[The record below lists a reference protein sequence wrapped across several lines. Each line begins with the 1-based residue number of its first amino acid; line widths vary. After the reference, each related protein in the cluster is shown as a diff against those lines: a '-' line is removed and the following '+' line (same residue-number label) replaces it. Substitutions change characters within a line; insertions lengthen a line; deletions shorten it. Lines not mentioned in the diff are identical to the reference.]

1 MLAPK
6 SLALLRPLHH
16 QSRHKKTCFPTNH
29 NFSLIQ
35 ELQETLVTLC
45 FNHARCAS
53 TTRLSTQW
61 AGRGNCQLRER
72 TASEVLNARTLGFQT
87 THMWIS
93 TAQTTHFNQDD
104 RGVLCPNNRIGHL
117 SIMVYFY
124 CVTVS
129 ARDIGKKSK
138 LVYSKKSWG
147 FTPQECCSTQD
158 LRILI
163 PIYSAWKNWI
173 GRAFNWVT

>member
-29 NFSLIQ
+29 NFSMIQ

-53 TTRLSTQW
+53 TTRLSTRW
-61 AGRGNCQLRER
+61 AGRGNCQLRDR

-87 THMWIS
+87 AHMWIS

-104 RGVLCPNNRIGHL
+104 RGVCAPITGLVTSPSWYI
-117 SIMVYFY
+117 S
-124 CVTVS
+124 TVS
-129 ARDIGKKSK
+129 PYLLVISEKKK
-138 LVYSKKSWG
+138 
-147 FTPQECCSTQD
+147 Q
-158 LRILI
+158 
-163 PIYSAWKNWI
+163 N
-173 GRAFNWVT
+173 

>member
-1 MLAPK
+1 M
-6 SLALLRPLHH
+6 
-16 QSRHKKTCFPTNH
+16 
-29 NFSLIQ
+29 IQ

-53 TTRLSTQW
+53 TTRLSTRW
-61 AGRGNCQLRER
+61 AGRGNCQLTER

-93 TAQTTHFNQDD
+93 TSQTTHFNQDD
-104 RGVLCPNNRIGHL
+104 RGVLRPNNRIGHL

-129 ARDIGKKSK
+129 ARDIGKKIKISLLKKVVGFHPSRMLFHSGSSNPDPNLFCMKKLNRTVIQLSDIGFAVCKLMGYLLGTASK
-138 LVYSKKSWG
+138 CNYHPS
-147 FTPQECCSTQD
+147 P
-158 LRILI
+158 
-163 PIYSAWKNWI
+163 
-173 GRAFNWVT
+173 